1 MFFWN
6 RKEKE
11 EEEQNTFY
19 SDVDEDVVTQP
30 IYLISENDKPLI
42 YKKEKEDAISF
53 VNGLKDQ
60 RKFELTCGLKTVFTE
75 WDEGDNF
82 CRIYSKDNIC
92 FYNYE
97 KLETVFKIQRVVN
110 L

>member
-11 EEEQNTFY
+11 SSDETITGY
-19 SDVDEDVVTQP
+19 SEEDVVVQP
-30 IYLISENDKPLI
+30 IYLILENEKPLL
-42 YKKEKEDAISF
+42 YKKEKEEAVEF
-53 VNGLKDQ
+53 VKSLVDV
-60 RKFELTCGLKTVFTE
+60 RKFELTCGLKNIFTE
-75 WDEGDNF
+75 WDESRNV
-82 CRIYSKDNIC
+82 CRIYSKDNVC

-97 KLETVFKIQRVVN
+97 KLESVFKICRVVN

>member
-6 RKEKE
+6 RKENE
-11 EEEQNTFY
+11 EDHSENVYAE
-19 SDVDEDVVTQP
+19 EDVVVQP

-42 YKKEKEDAISF
+42 YKKEKEEAISF